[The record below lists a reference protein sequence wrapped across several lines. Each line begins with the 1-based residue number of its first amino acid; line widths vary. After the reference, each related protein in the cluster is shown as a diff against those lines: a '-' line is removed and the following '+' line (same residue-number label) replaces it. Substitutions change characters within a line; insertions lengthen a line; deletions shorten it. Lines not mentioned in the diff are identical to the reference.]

1 MGGREMKRIAATLIL
16 AALALASSGRAQ
28 SLPAMLRGAGQDR
41 AILVIEQAGTFY
53 VPAEVVTEALGGA
66 IAGDRAGYRITFGE
80 TVAGFTVES
89 RFGAAGDELIEMPA
103 PPISVD
109 GRPFVPW
116 TFFRDLLRLVS
127 DRDLR
132 WDPETRILEVGKFS
146 LDAVSIQI
154 SVVELEDITK
164 ILLQFPRRIEHT
176 IRREPTAFVI
186 ETRPPLQAD
195 KPDQSFGSPL
205 LDRITARDRR
215 IVIQLPSS
223 EVAGDPY
230 TLENPFRIVIDLQQ
244 RREAADPATPA
255 LPGLRLRD
263 RSGLRTIVLDPG
275 HGGKEVGA
283 IGPGGLVEKDAT
295 LAICRRLQ
303 SLLSSS
309 LGARVILTRND
320 DSLVPL
326 DQRTAIANQYQADL
340 FLSIHLNAA
349 RAGQGQAR
357 GAETYYLSLEASDE
371 MARAAADRENRV
383 DAAVQSHG
391 ADPSSDLRLILW
403 DLAQQEY
410 LKESSRLAELVQNE
424 MNGASGVVNRGVKQ
438 APFRVLIGATMPA
451 ALVEVGFI
459 SNAAEEARLA
469 SAAYQDTIAQALL
482 RAIGR
487 YKQEY
492 EARLGAGAPPTRLGG
507 AAGAASPGGPSGR

>member
-1 MGGREMKRIAATLIL
+1 MKRIAATLLL
-16 AALALASSGRAQ
+16 AALAVVPSGRAQ

-41 AILVIEQAGTFY
+41 AILVIEQSGTFY
-53 VPAEVVTEALGGA
+53 VPAEVLTEALGGT
-66 IAGDRAGYRITFGE
+66 ITGDRAGYRITFGE
-80 TVAGFTVES
+80 TVAGFTLES
-89 RFGAAGDELIEMPA
+89 RYGVAGDELIEMPTA
-103 PPISVD
+103 PFAVED
-109 GRPFVPW
+109 RPFVPW

-132 WDPETRILEVGKFS
+132 WDPQTRVLEVGQFT
-146 LDAVSIQI
+146 LDAVPVQI
-154 SVVELEDITK
+154 SVVELEATTK
-164 ILLQFPRRIEHT
+164 ILLQFPLRIEHS
-176 IRREPTAFVI
+176 IRREPAAFI
-186 ETRPPLQAD
+186 IDTRPPLKANQ
-195 KPDQSFGSPL
+195 PDQSFESPL
-205 LDRITARDRR
+205 LDRITARDRQ
-215 IVIQLPSS
+215 IIIQLPSAD
-223 EVAGDPY
+223 VAGDPY

-244 RREAADPATPA
+244 RREQMESATPA

-263 RSGLRTIVLDPG
+263 RPGIRTIVLDPG

-303 SLLSSS
+303 SLLASS

-320 DSLVPL
+320 DSVVPHN
-326 DQRTAIANQYQADL
+326 QRTAMANQYQADL
-340 FLSIHLNAA
+340 FLSVHLNAA
-349 RAGQGQAR
+349 RAGQAR

-371 MARAAADRENRV
+371 LARAAAERENQA
-383 DAAVQSHG
+383 DAGSTGMEA
-391 ADPSSDLRLILW
+391 SSDLRLILW

-410 LKESSRLAELVQNE
+410 LKESSRFAELVQDE

-438 APFRVLIGATMPA
+438 APFHVLIGATMPA

-469 SAAYQDTIAQALL
+469 TPEYQDTIAQALL
-482 RAIGR
+482 RAVGR

-492 EARLGAGAPPTRLGG
+492 EGRIGAETAPTRLGG
-507 AAGAASPGGPSGR
+507 ATDSPAPAAPSGR

>member
-16 AALALASSGRAQ
+16 AALALVSSGRAQ

-53 VPAEVVTEALGGA
+53 VPADVVTEALGGTLQ
-66 IAGDRAGYRITFGE
+66 GDRAGYRITFGE
-80 TVAGFTVES
+80 TIAGFTLES

-109 GRPFVPW
+109 DRPFVPW

-132 WDPETRILEVGKFS
+132 WDPATRILEVGEFT
-146 LDAVSIQI
+146 LDAVSVQI
-154 SVVELEDITK
+154 SVVELEAITK
-164 ILLQFPRRIEHT
+164 ILLQFPRQIEHS

-186 ETRPPLQAD
+186 ETRPPLRTD
-195 KPDQSFGSPL
+195 RPDQSFGSPL
-205 LDRITARDRR
+205 LDRITARDRQ
-215 IVIQLPSS
+215 IVIQLPSA

-230 TLENPFRIVIDLQQ
+230 ILEDPFRIVIDLQQ
-244 RREAADPATPA
+244 RRESVDPVMPA
-255 LPGLRLRD
+255 LRRRD
-263 RSGLRTIVLDPG
+263 RPGLRTIVLDPG

-340 FLSIHLNAA
+340 FLSVHLNAA
-349 RAGQGQAR
+349 RAGQAQAR

-371 MARAAADRENRV
+371 LARAAADRENQV
-383 DAAVQSHG
+383 DPAAQSLG
-391 ADPSSDLRLILW
+391 ADSSSDLRLILW

-410 LKESSRLAELVQNE
+410 LKESSRLAELVQSE

-459 SNAAEEARLA
+459 SNPAEEARLA
-469 SAAYQDTIAQALL
+469 SAEYQDTIAQALL
-482 RAIGR
+482 RAVRR
-487 YKQEY
+487 YKEEY
-492 EARLGAGAPPTRLGG
+492 ETRLGAGAPSTGLRG
-507 AAGAASPGGPSGR
+507 AAIGAAAPGGPSGR